1 MSKCLNL
8 QTKVNEELIQEPKST
23 NNRNKVKYCCLCANR
38 GHYPEQCNR
47 ANRMPGPL
55 SVSITSYRNVLK
67 STATIDK
74 KIPKCTI
81 LTSDLNDY
89 TFNFGNDVSS
99 KGNTIYGRFRRA
111 VNLNANQS
119 NVSENDVEFVAESNL
134 HDTSDPPIEIYDDS
148 YDFEM
153 DDLDDVSSTD
163 QFSEDT
169 THDDSFVTIDN
180 FDAEE
185 GEDDEENEKEADAN
199 DTNEQQSDANNV
211 LSANKE
217 AVIKRLD
224 DKIHTLEE
232 LKGKMLSQIDI
243 NVSGQKDDVTTSSAL
258 PDFIPLTSEEP
269 EKFEPARS
277 PSPISA
283 DSTTT
288 TSEKSDA
295 TIHLSSQHCKQLLT
309 EKGNQFLRDSEIQY
323 NVSVRLEWRQ
333 YGNVLIVNGIA
344 SNQQIFHNIL
354 KDFFE
359 SAENPQKANFTNLPK
374 NREALIKYVRSQVI
388 ILDSAL
394 CNVKH
399 IADVQGLFH
408 RLQKIK
414 TNPSKANVKESEKL
428 RKHLNMVLCGRYGLG
443 EGKFHLNALQEC
455 LRRVLSVNTQN
466 VSIEVRRKI
475 GEHIAYIFSGND
487 HKNYEDMIEHYNQMK
502 KDRTL
507 PPLNLDRKLM
517 GLKINVFPNNAD
529 NSFNNTPQRRNSFK
543 NSTPQFSNRSSTI
556 TSANNQ
562 NNRLNAPPS
571 LLDIQINVSRPS
583 TSSSYQNQNQS
594 MQRSNSFSS
603 NRSNI
608 LDKWKY

>member
-1 MSKCLNL
+1 M
-8 QTKVNEELIQEPKST
+8 NEELIQEPKTT

-55 SVSITSYRNVLK
+55 SVGITSYRNLLK

-74 KIPKCTI
+74 NVPKCTI

-111 VNLNANQS
+111 VNLNANHS
-119 NVSENDVEFVAESNL
+119 TVSENDVEFVAESNL
-134 HDTSDPPIEIYDDS
+134 YDTSDPPIEIYDDS

-153 DDLDDVSSTD
+153 DELDDVSSTD
-163 QFSEDT
+163 KFSEDT

-185 GEDDEENEKEADAN
+185 AVDDDVEDEKEKEAVAN
-199 DTNEQQSDANNV
+199 DTNEQQADANNV
-211 LSANKE
+211 LTANKE
-217 AVIKRLD
+217 AAIKRLD

-258 PDFIPLTSEEP
+258 PDFIPLSSEEP
-269 EKFEPARS
+269 QKFKPARS
-277 PSPISA
+277 PSPVSA

-288 TSEKSDA
+288 TSDKSDA
-295 TIHLSSQHCKQLLT
+295 TIHLTSQHCKQLLT

-333 YGNVLIVNGIA
+333 YGNVLIVNGIT

-359 SAENPQKANFTNLPK
+359 SAENPQKANPSVHLPK
-374 NREALIKYVRSQVI
+374 NREALIRHVRSQVA

-399 IADVQGLFH
+399 VADVQGLFH

-414 TNPSKANVKESEKL
+414 KIPSKASVRESIKL
-428 RKHLNMVLCGRYGLG
+428 RKHLNLVLCGRYGLG
-443 EGKFHLNALQEC
+443 EGKFHLDALQEC
-455 LRRVLSVNTQN
+455 LRRILNGTTQN
-466 VSIEVRRKI
+466 VSVEVRHKI
-475 GEHIAYIFSGND
+475 GEHIGYIFSGED
-487 HKNYEDMIEHYNQMK
+487 HKNYEDMVEQYNQMK
-502 KDRTL
+502 KERSL
-507 PPLNLDRKLM
+507 PPLNLDRKLL
-517 GLKINVFPNNAD
+517 GLKINVFPSNSD

-543 NSTPQFSNRSSTI
+543 NTMPPFSNRSSTI
-556 TSANNQ
+556 TSANNY
-562 NNRLNAPPS
+562 NNKLNAPPS
-571 LLDIQINVSRPS
+571 LLDIQINVSTPS

-594 MQRSNSFSS
+594 MQRRNSFSS